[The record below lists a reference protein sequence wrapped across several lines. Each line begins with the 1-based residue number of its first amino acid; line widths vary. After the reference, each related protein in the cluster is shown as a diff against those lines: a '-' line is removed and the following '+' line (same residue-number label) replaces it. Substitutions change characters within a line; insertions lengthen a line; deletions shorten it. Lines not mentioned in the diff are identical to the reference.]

1 VVRDLLRL
9 VAAGL
14 VAVVVL
20 LVTLRVLAPDPP
32 LAAAPAGQRLA
43 AAAATAGAHQDAVAP
58 ATDADV
64 ETLRARGLLF
74 PVEGESPNA
83 LRDSF
88 NEGRVG
94 HLHEAAD
101 ILAPRGT
108 RVLAVDDGRVA
119 KLFTSVRG
127 GLTVYQFDAEQAYSY
142 YYAHLDRY
150 AEGLEEG
157 TALRRGAL
165 VGYVGTTGNAPRNA
179 PHLHFAVFKLGP
191 DRHWWEGAPINPFG
205 LWPR

>member
-1 VVRDLLRL
+1 MRDLLRL
-9 VAAGL
+9 VGAGL

-20 LVTLRVLAPDPP
+20 LVGLRALAP
-32 LAAAPAGQRLA
+32 
-43 AAAATAGAHQDAVAP
+43 GAHQDAVAP
-58 ATDADV
+58 ATDADA
-64 ETLRARGLLF
+64 ERLRSRGLLF
-74 PVEGESPNA
+74 PVEGASPSA
-83 LRDSF
+83 LRDTF

-157 TALRRGAL
+157 AVLRRGAL
-165 VGYVGTTGNAPRNA
+165 IGYVGTTGNASERT
-179 PHLHFAVFKLGP
+179 PHLHFQVMAGTCRDGVP
-191 DRHWWEGAPINPFG
+191 VNPYG
-205 LWPR
+205 LWAKQPG